1 MRMHQTLQGSDRL
14 LSKRVILFLI
24 SQNLSLFGSSVVGYA
39 IIWYITLETSS
50 GIFLMLATLTQMVP
64 HLIISL
70 YSGVWA
76 DRHNRKTLIMF
87 SDSFIAFAT
96 LILAILFSAGLGSIY
111 ALLSVSIV
119 RSIGGGIQSPAV
131 NAIIPQLVDEK
142 HLVRIQGINQSLNS
156 ALMLLSPAVGGLML
170 GLFGLVSTFFLD
182 VVTASLAVLIFSFIK
197 VEKPKREATNVSVF
211 HDIKVGLSYSFTHPI
226 LRALLICYGF
236 AFFLITPAAILT
248 PLMVERTFGGEVWRL
263 TANEMV
269 WTGGAL
275 LGGILVTLK
284 GTFSNKVQVIARSIL
299 AFGVCF
305 ALLGVAPNFLVYLI
319 IMGLGG
325 LFVPIFNTAEIV
337 MIQELCD
344 EEKLGRVFSIVQ
356 IISGASI
363 PLAILIF
370 GPLADRVSV
379 ESLLVIS
386 GILLAMVG
394 LVYGWYS
401 SRTNMGEQADVS
413 PVGEA

>member
-1 MRMHQTLQGSDRL
+1 
-14 LSKRVILFLI
+14 
-24 SQNLSLFGSSVVGYA
+24 
-39 IIWYITLETSS
+39 
-50 GIFLMLATLTQMVP
+50 
-64 HLIISL
+64 
-70 YSGVWA
+70 
-76 DRHNRKTLIMF
+76 
-87 SDSFIAFAT
+87 
-96 LILAILFSAGLGSIY
+96 
-111 ALLSVSIV
+111 
-119 RSIGGGIQSPAV
+119 
-131 NAIIPQLVDEK
+131 
-142 HLVRIQGINQSLNS
+142 
-156 ALMLLSPAVGGLML
+156 
-170 GLFGLVSTFFLD
+170 
-182 VVTASLAVLIFSFIK
+182 
-197 VEKPKREATNVSVF
+197 
-211 HDIKVGLSYSFTHPI
+211 
-226 LRALLICYGF
+226 
-236 AFFLITPAAILT
+236 
-248 PLMVERTFGGEVWRL
+248 
-263 TANEMV
+263 
-269 WTGGAL
+269 
-275 LGGILVTLK
+275 
-284 GTFSNKVQVIARSIL
+284 
-299 AFGVCF
+299 
-305 ALLGVAPNFLVYLI
+305 VYLI